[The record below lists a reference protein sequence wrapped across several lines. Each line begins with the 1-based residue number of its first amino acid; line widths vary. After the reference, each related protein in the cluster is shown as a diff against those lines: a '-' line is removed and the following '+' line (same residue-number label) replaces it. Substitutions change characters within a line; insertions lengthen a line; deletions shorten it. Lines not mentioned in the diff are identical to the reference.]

1 MHKALLAF
9 TAMLAMG
16 VAVMAQAPS
25 PAAAPDQAATAIRSV
40 ARISIMNGVVSV
52 RRGDSGE
59 AVAAALNAPL
69 TGTDRLLTGEGS
81 RAEIQFD
88 ALNMIRLAPSTE
100 VRLGELAYHHYQVQI
115 AAGTTEFRVL
125 RDNDAE
131 IEISTP
137 SISVSPL
144 KHGIY
149 RITVRPD
156 GTSQVTVRL
165 GEVEIASPKGTE
177 KLGQGKTMEARGAA
191 DSPEFQIT
199 SQIAADQWDKWNADR
214 DHDLEKSV
222 SGRYV
227 NPDINGTEELDA
239 NGRWVDDP
247 SYGQVWVP
255 TTADPGWAP
264 YRVGR
269 WVWVDYYGWTWVSAD
284 PWGWAPYHFGRW
296 YMSPYGWAWWPGA
309 IAGPYYWQ
317 PALVGFF
324 GWGPGI
330 GVGFGFGFGNVGW
343 VALAPYERFY
353 PGYGAGIYGRGFGA
367 MNVPHTVA
375 ATALYRNA
383 RVSNGVTSMAS
394 NQFGRAGVTTGSYVH
409 ATSADLAH
417 AGSVRGSVPI
427 APSRE
432 STHFSNTAAGATHVS
447 DNSHFYSS
455 HASSASA
462 SHISFDQQ
470 RQAMARSASSAPAT
484 THSVNTTNTGGWQHV
499 NPATSTNSVSTPNR
513 GTTAPAGWQK
523 FDGNKTGSRG
533 STSANGSLS
542 SGAGKSS
549 SVRINPSVVQ
559 SRGSAPRGS
568 SSSSGSSSSRSG
580 GGGRR

>member
-1 MHKALLAF
+1 
-9 TAMLAMG
+9 
-16 VAVMAQAPS
+16 
-25 PAAAPDQAATAIRSV
+25 
-40 ARISIMNGVVSV
+40 
-52 RRGDSGE
+52 
-59 AVAAALNAPL
+59 
-69 TGTDRLLTGEGS
+69 
-81 RAEIQFD
+81 
-88 ALNMIRLAPSTE
+88 
-100 VRLGELAYHHYQVQI
+100 
-115 AAGTTEFRVL
+115 
-125 RDNDAE
+125 
-131 IEISTP
+131 
-137 SISVSPL
+137 
-144 KHGIY
+144 
-149 RITVRPD
+149 
-156 GTSQVTVRL
+156 
-165 GEVEIASPKGTE
+165 
-177 KLGQGKTMEARGAA
+177 
-191 DSPEFQIT
+191 
-199 SQIAADQWDKWNADR
+199 
-214 DHDLEKSV
+214 
-222 SGRYV
+222 
-227 NPDINGTEELDA
+227 
-239 NGRWVDDP
+239 
-247 SYGQVWVP
+247 
-255 TTADPGWAP
+255 
-264 YRVGR
+264 
-269 WVWVDYYGWTWVSAD
+269 
-284 PWGWAPYHFGRW
+284 
-296 YMSPYGWAWWPGA
+296 
-309 IAGPYYWQ
+309 Q

-394 NQFGRAGVTTGSYVH
+394 NQFGRAGVTTGNYVH

-432 STHFSNTAAGATHVS
+432 STHFSNTSAGATHAS

-470 RQAMARSASSAPAT
+470 RQAMARSASTSTPA
-484 THSVNTTNTGGWQHV
+484 THSVNTANTGGWQHV
-499 NPATSTNSVSTPNR
+499 NPTTSTNSVSTPKS
-513 GTTAPAGWQK
+513 TAPAASSWQK
-523 FDGNKTGSRG
+523 FEGNKTGSTG
-533 STSANGSLS
+533 STTANGSLS

-559 SRGSAPRGS
+559 SRGAATR